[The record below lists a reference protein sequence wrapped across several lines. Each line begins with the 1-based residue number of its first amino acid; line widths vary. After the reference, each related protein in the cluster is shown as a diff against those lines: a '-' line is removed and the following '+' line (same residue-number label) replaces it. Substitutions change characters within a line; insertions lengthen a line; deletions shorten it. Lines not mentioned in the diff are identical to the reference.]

1 MADKVSIP
9 VSFDGHG
16 YVARA
21 PELSS
26 PVVALSLSSLRKRI
40 KAMLPERSVVVLN
53 LDRLARKERGVA
65 ASRRTG
71 GGRVSALKF
80 PAIAGC
86 RERRVWVA
94 PPDAQALFCRRR
106 HQPRRPPTAKIRPGR
121 PAPAMGPGTG
131 TPAGSTQIAPA
142 RCAGFLEHDWHLH
155 PARLPVGLIQRQK
168 ATAIFWNC
176 QLMLKHP
183 QACVE

>member
-53 LDRLARKERGVA
+53 LDRLARKER
-65 ASRRTG
+65 
-71 GGRVSALKF
+71 
-80 PAIAGC
+80 
-86 RERRVWVA
+86 
-94 PPDAQALFCRRR
+94 DARRR
-106 HQPRRPPTAKIRPGR
+106 GGQAAGVWPR
-121 PAPAMGPGTG
+121 
-131 TPAGSTQIAPA
+131 
-142 RCAGFLEHDWHLH
+142 
-155 PARLPVGLIQRQK
+155 
-168 ATAIFWNC
+168 
-176 QLMLKHP
+176 
-183 QACVE
+183 

>member
-1 MADKVSIP
+1 MQWGDYTTFPSRGLWLMTNLANAPTIRPSRVVAGAVQGRSGCRPCGRCGGSDEAMADKVSIP

-40 KAMLPERSVVVLN
+40 KAMLPERSVVVES
-53 LDRLARKERGVA
+53 RPPCPQRARCA

-71 GGRVSALKF
+71 GGRVTALKF

-94 PPDAQALFCRRR
+94 PSEVQAVFCRRR
-106 HQPRRPPTAKIRPGR
+106 HQPRRPP
-121 PAPAMGPGTG
+121 
-131 TPAGSTQIAPA
+131 
-142 RCAGFLEHDWHLH
+142 
-155 PARLPVGLIQRQK
+155 
-168 ATAIFWNC
+168 
-176 QLMLKHP
+176 
-183 QACVE
+183 